1 MFLFS
6 YFEDDDDL
14 YVKRL
19 MNLFMIW
26 VKIMRRKFVEE
37 NFKLYNVEISKLLGK
52 VWNELIMK
60 EKWLF
65 VEKVERF

>member
-1 MFLFS
+1 MFLLI

-19 MNLFMIW
+19 MNFFMIW
-26 VKIMRRKFVEE
+26 VKIMRCKFVEE
-37 NFKLYNVEISKLLGK
+37 NLKLYNVEISKLLGK
-52 VWNELIMK
+52 VWNEFIMK
-60 EKWLF
+60 EKCFF